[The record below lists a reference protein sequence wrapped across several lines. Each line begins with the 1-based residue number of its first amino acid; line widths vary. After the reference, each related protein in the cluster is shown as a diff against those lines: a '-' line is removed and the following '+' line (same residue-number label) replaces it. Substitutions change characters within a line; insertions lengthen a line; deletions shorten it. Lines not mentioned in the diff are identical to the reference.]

1 MINSYILP
9 EYLYKLKPFV
19 YIGLGIYVW
28 VNLETVYA
36 LISGTMLV
44 GAGILA
50 LLMRKSS
57 SYEKSC
63 QRMRLQDIKKQEED
77 VFQDSLQ
84 VTIQ

>member
-1 MINSYILP
+1 MINNYILP

-36 LISGTMLV
+36 TISGAMLV

-63 QRMRLQDIKKQEED
+63 SS
-77 VFQDSLQ
+77 VASLC
-84 VTIQ
+84 